1 MSDAVNAASNVD
13 LDGRAP
19 SDPALLA
26 APEVLPAPVL
36 ALAPADEVL
45 VGEEN
50 PVLSYLGRLSA
61 GSRRTMRGSLEEIAA
76 VASRR
81 EGPDGRVVHLDALS
95 FPWWRLTGTH
105 TAIIRGY
112 LAEKY
117 APSTANKMLS
127 ALKGVLKAS
136 FRLGLMTADERD
148 RASDVAPVR
157 GTRLPPGR
165 SIPRGE
171 LSALFAV
178 CAREAEDPKMRARGI
193 RDAAMLALLY
203 VGGLRRTE
211 LASLRLGDYEPETGT
226 LRVRGKGNKER
237 PVYAEGGADLLLGGW
252 LELRGDG
259 EPDDPLFLPVRK
271 DGRVERSDPY
281 GEKKASLSD
290 QAVYKMV
297 KRRHR
302 EANVKE
308 ISPHDFRKTF
318 VGDLLDAVGDLS
330 VAQKLAGHADPSTTA
345 RYDRRGERAMR
356 RAASHLHVPHHFDG

>member
-1 MSDAVNAASNVD
+1 M
-13 LDGRAP
+13 RADEAGLP
-19 SDPALLA
+19 EGT
-26 APEVLPAPVL
+26 APEPEPQTEVLPAPILEILPAKQIL
-36 ALAPADEVL
+36 A
-45 VGEEN
+45 GEEN

-61 GSRRTMRGSLEEIAA
+61 GSRRTMRGSLEEISK
-76 VASRR
+76 ASS
-81 EGPDGRVVHLDALS
+81 GGQVGALA

-105 TAIIRGY
+105 TAIIRGF

-127 ALKGVLKAS
+127 AMKGVLKAC
-136 FRLGLMTADERD
+136 FRLGYMTADERD

-171 LSALFAV
+171 LSSLFEA
-178 CAREAEDPKMRARGI
+178 CAREADNPKLRARGV

-211 LASLRLGDYEPETGT
+211 LASLKLRDYDPATGT

-237 PVYAEGGADLLLGGW
+237 PVYAEGGADLLLDRW
-252 LELRGDG
+252 LELRNAT
-259 EPDDPLFLPVRK
+259 EPEAASPDAPLFLPVRK
-271 DGRVERSDPY
+271 DGRVQHADPY
-281 GEKKASLSD
+281 GERKVSLSD

-330 VAQKLAGHADPSTTA
+330 VAQKLAGHSDPSTTA

-356 RAASHLHVPHHFDG
+356 RAASHLHVPHFGD